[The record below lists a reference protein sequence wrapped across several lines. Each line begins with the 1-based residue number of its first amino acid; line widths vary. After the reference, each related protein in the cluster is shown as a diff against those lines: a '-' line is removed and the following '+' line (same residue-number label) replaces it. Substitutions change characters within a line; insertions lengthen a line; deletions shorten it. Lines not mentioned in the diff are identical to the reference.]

1 MPLMAASGN
10 QAVIREDDRT
20 FKAIFVTTKWLIK
33 TSAVTIDVRGYSDEI
48 YACVSWPELF
58 DADKDIVRLQLT
70 AHDPHFTLDTINI
83 EGTEC
88 ETTDFVWHTLMNTVR
103 WWCKSKEW
111 VRIDFEPDADFT
123 IVIPKESC
131 EFVNLLRR
139 LQFVFVAVPML
150 LGVKYTKKVAY
161 LANPHMVFTDNCQD
175 LRYLSETAG
184 NAMTTRSGSVGELS
198 GSSSSTGRSDHPRGL
213 DRLTR
218 LGSAQLMWLDEW
230 ALDEEVVE
238 TYWPVGRE

>member
-1 MPLMAASGN
+1 MAASGN
-10 QAVIREDDRT
+10 QTVIREDDKLL
-20 FKAIFVTTKWLIK
+20 KAIFVTTKWLIK
-33 TSAVTIDVRGYSDEI
+33 TSTISIDVRGYSDEI
-48 YACVSWPELF
+48 YACVSWPEWF
-58 DADKDIVRLQLT
+58 DSDKDIGRLQSAELT
-70 AHDPHFTLDTINI
+70 AHDPHFTLGTINI

-111 VRIDFEPDADFT
+111 VHIDFQPDDDFSL
-123 IVIPKESC
+123 VIPKESC
-131 EFVNLLRR
+131 EFVNLFRR

-175 LRYLSETAG
+175 PRYLSETAG

-198 GSSSSTGRSDHPRGL
+198 GSSSSTGRSDQLTTANGPRGR
-213 DRLTR
+213 DRLKL
-218 LGSAQLMWLDEW
+218 LGSAQMMWLD
-230 ALDEEVVE
+230 DEEVVE
-238 TYWPVGRE
+238 TRWDRR